1 MLEKQRGSGASTGP
15 VPPRA
20 KEFTEY
26 GARQLAE
33 GYYGGIPV
41 VYASMKKEDALA
53 GKVFGC
59 SPDA

>member
-1 MLEKQRGSGASTGP
+1 MLEKQLGKAVSFP
-15 VPPRA
+15 VPPRF
-20 KEFTEY
+20 KDYTEY
-26 GARQLAE
+26 SARQLAE